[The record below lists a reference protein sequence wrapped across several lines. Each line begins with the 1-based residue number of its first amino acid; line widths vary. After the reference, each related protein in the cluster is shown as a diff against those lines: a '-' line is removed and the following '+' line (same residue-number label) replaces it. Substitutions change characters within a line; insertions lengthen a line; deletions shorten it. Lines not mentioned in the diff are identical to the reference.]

1 MKGKKGMFASLMLCS
16 GLFGASAANAGI
28 PVIDAA
34 NLVQA
39 IQQVIAWGQ
48 QQLQMG
54 TQIQNQVSQIQNQA
68 TQIARITGTRN
79 LGQVFNNPLLQQVV
93 PANVYTVMSNVGT
106 QGFAGLTNPAQ
117 ALRTASMIYNCM
129 DVAPGVARTACQA
142 PLSTN
147 AQAQAW
153 QQTGLTTVTNR
164 VQEIQNMQQQI
175 NTTADPM
182 AINQVQAALMAEN
195 AQVTNDQNRIALMNM
210 QINAVQAQLV
220 QADQERLRAMMV
232 KNSPNIS
239 TNVVIP

>member
-1 MKGKKGMFASLMLCS
+1 MGGSKGLGRDEVDRKQVPRWRRQPNCRRCQWNGGREWWIGSGGAGCSDRQPVDVTGWDDWCAYDYTEATAMKGKKRMFAALVLCS

-93 PANVYTVMSNVGT
+93 PANVYTC
-106 QGFAGLTNPAQ
+106 L
-117 ALRTASMIYNCM
+117 
-129 DVAPGVARTACQA
+129 
-142 PLSTN
+142 
-147 AQAQAW
+147 
-153 QQTGLTTVTNR
+153 
-164 VQEIQNMQQQI
+164 
-175 NTTADPM
+175 
-182 AINQVQAALMAEN
+182 
-195 AQVTNDQNRIALMNM
+195 
-210 QINAVQAQLV
+210 
-220 QADQERLRAMMV
+220 
-232 KNSPNIS
+232 
-239 TNVVIP
+239 